1 MVEKAR
7 LEREEMLKRETP
19 AQRKK
24 REKKEEREELE
35 EEERAQRIH
44 EEVRS
49 RALFYHRNDLD
60 ATPLVSYL
68 VPLWLFHFGYS
79 TLVVPLWFHTL
90 VPHFGATLVH
100 IFFLLFMFRYTHSFL
115 TCCCCWPQ
123 IMKEHEEQLS
133 GEGGEAKE
141 ETVSDDF
148 DFRAAENKAKGTL
161 LSTLDV

>member
-1 MVEKAR
+1 MMREERRRQEEADAMVEKAR

-49 RALFYHRNDLD
+49 RALFYHRNVID

-68 VPLWLFHFGYS
+68 VIPLWLFHFGYS
-79 TLVVPLWFHTL
+79 TLVIPLWFHVCSYFFPTVHVSVYSFVFDVL
-90 VPHFGATLVH
+90 LLLATDHEGA
-100 IFFLLFMFRYTHSFL
+100 RR
-115 TCCCCWPQ
+115 
-123 IMKEHEEQLS
+123 
-133 GEGGEAKE
+133 
-141 ETVSDDF
+141 TVVGRRG
-148 DFRAAENKAKGTL
+148 RAERRNRERRL
-161 LSTLDV
+161 

>member
-49 RALFYHRNDLD
+49 RALFYRRNDID
-60 ATPLVSYL
+60 ATPLVC
-68 VPLWLFHFGYS
+68 S
-79 TLVVPLWFHTL
+79 TLVPLWFHSGSTL
-90 VPHFGATLVH
+90 VPLWF
-100 IFFLLFMFRYTHSFL
+100 IFFSYCSCFNILIRF
-115 TCCCCWPQ
+115 
-123 IMKEHEEQLS
+123 
-133 GEGGEAKE
+133 
-141 ETVSDDF
+141 
-148 DFRAAENKAKGTL
+148 
-161 LSTLDV
+161 

>member
-1 MVEKAR
+1 MREERRRQEEADAMVEKAR

-90 VPHFGATLVH
+90 VPLWF
-100 IFFLLFMFRYTHSFL
+100 IFFSYCSCFGILIRF
-115 TCCCCWPQ
+115 
-123 IMKEHEEQLS
+123 
-133 GEGGEAKE
+133 
-141 ETVSDDF
+141 
-148 DFRAAENKAKGTL
+148 
-161 LSTLDV
+161 